1 MCKPVQVT
9 HTTDSQVVKGVP
21 SFHPTEAVLLSYA
34 SAVVETSACERKV
47 KLDDL
52 VIACV
57 EGHGHHEVWG
67 NFTSVLVVM
76 FYFSEAH
83 ARFDQ
88 LGVS

>member
-9 HTTDSQVVKGVP
+9 HTTGSQVVKGVP

-57 EGHGHHEVWG
+57 KGHGHVGVREFYQCPSG
-67 NFTSVLVVM
+67 DVL
-76 FYFSEAH
+76 F
-83 ARFDQ
+83 
-88 LGVS
+88 L